1 MYIKTFEK
9 YEYTATKEDYL
20 LLSEILMSNLLDDWE
35 IRSRKDE
42 QIGIGQTTSDDPVN
56 KFWTFCEYGDELN
69 ISSDVYELN
78 KIDSLVVYN
87 LGELEIDEFLE
98 DIKELNISDIVN
110 DLTGFELSVTHEDT
124 YNDEYG
130 CYFNDVIFKLYK
142 ESHIKSF
149 NESKSM
155 LDSNNLNDILLDI
168 KDMGYDYY
176 VQTIYWSNDNGNR
189 IVVTFYAPDDNNTL
203 YYKDI
208 GEYIERIGDYLKTE
222 GYEPWPQTAKDILD
236 FKSDGE
242 KMWNI
247 SFEWKQD

>member
-1 MYIKTFEK
+1 MYIKK
-9 YEYTATKEDYL
+9 YESYTYTATKEDYL
-20 LLSEILMSNLLDDWE
+20 LLSEILMSNLLDDWG
-35 IRSRKDE
+35 IISRKDE
-42 QIGIGQTTSDDPVN
+42 EIGIGQTTSDDPIN
-56 KFWTFCEYGDELN
+56 KFWTFCEYDDNLK
-69 ISSDVYELN
+69 ISSNIDDIN

-87 LGELEIDEFLE
+87 LGELEIDKFLE
-98 DIKELNISDIVN
+98 DVKELEISEMVKDM
-110 DLTGFELSVTHEDT
+110 TGFELSIINEDT

-142 ESHIKSF
+142 ESRIKSF

-155 LDSNNLNDILLDI
+155 LDSNNLNDILVDI
-168 KDMGYDYY
+168 KDIGYDYY

-208 GEYIERIGDYLKTE
+208 GEYLERIDDYLKTE
-222 GYEPWPQTAKDILD
+222 GYEPWPQTTKSILD